1 MHRCV
6 SHRLPFSAA
15 AAAAAATAA
24 VNAEAEA
31 EADADLPP
39 MVAALQSVTLGI
51 GDRYFFPGHCG
62 GRHAPAS
69 LTALYGQG
77 GLFVYDL
84 PELDG
89 LDNVHCP
96 EGPLLSALQ
105 LAAQLYGAKRSWFLV
120 NGSTSG
126 VLSALLA
133 CARLHHQRHGGGGTG
148 RGVLVMG
155 RDSHKSAFDGVAL
168 AGCDAVLLPCVCD
181 AVFGVPLGVEMAS
194 VRAALDAHGAD
205 VCGVLLTRP
214 SYQGVLSSA
223 AALREVAQ
231 LCRARGVPL
240 VVDEAHGSH
249 LRFLGRP
256 EVVDA
261 LGCGADVVVQSTHKT
276 LTALSQAAMMH
287 LGSDA
292 FGYLSADERDGAAEV
307 LHECFSAL
315 TTTSP
320 NAALLASLD
329 ATRAQMASPQGRA
342 MVQAAAAAADDI
354 RAALRREPTGS
365 VMLLDDAASLRPPG
379 HAWVVDPLRL
389 TVAHRGRSALAVDDK
404 MCEERGIYCE
414 LNLRGC
420 ISYGVPPGA
429 TTASVAVLKDALL
442 TEHKVGAG
450 TSSNRDAA
458 AVAGVSMP
466 RAAEIALVDMGSL
479 RRGRGVAVPVADAI
493 GRISAET
500 ICPYPPGIP
509 LVVRGEHVTSAH
521 VAELQALAQYMGRK
535 SGDDNNGDGDDDGVD
550 ALGSGCTIVGAS
562 DKTLCTIKVVT

>member
-1 MHRCV
+1 MQG
-6 SHRLPFSAA
+6 A
-15 AAAAAATAA
+15 
-24 VNAEAEA
+24 NANAN
-31 EADADLPP
+31 ADADPP
-39 MVAALQSVTLGI
+39 APVVAALQSVARSI

-62 GRHAPAS
+62 GRHAPPA

-77 GLFVYDL
+77 LFEYDL

-133 CARLHHQRHGGGGTG
+133 CARLHRERRGG
-148 RGVLVMG
+148 RGVVVMG
-155 RDSHKSAFDGVAL
+155 RDSHKSALDGAAL
-168 AGCDAVLLPCVCD
+168 AGCDVVLMPCVCD
-181 AVFGVPLGVEMAS
+181 AAFGVPLGVEVAS
-194 VRAALDAHGAD
+194 VRAALDAHGD
-205 VCGVLLTRP
+205 EVCGVLLTRP
-214 SYQGVLSSA
+214 SYQGVLSNA

-231 LCRARGVPL
+231 LCHARGVPL

-256 EVVDA
+256 DIVDA

-287 LGSDA
+287 LSSDA
-292 FGYLSADERDGAAEV
+292 FGFLPADERAGAAEV

-320 NAALLASLD
+320 NAVLLASLD

-354 RAALRREPTGS
+354 RAALRGEPAGS
-365 VMLLDDAASLRPPG
+365 VHLLDDAASVRPTAGP
-379 HAWVVDPLRL
+379 AWLVDPMRL

-404 MCEERGIYCE
+404 MCEERA
-414 LNLRGC
+414 
-420 ISYGVPPGA
+420 S
-429 TTASVAVLKDALL
+429 TAS
-442 TEHKVGAG
+442 
-450 TSSNRDAA
+450 
-458 AVAGVSMP
+458 
-466 RAAEIALVDMGSL
+466 
-479 RRGRGVAVPVADAI
+479 
-493 GRISAET
+493 
-500 ICPYPPGIP
+500 
-509 LVVRGEHVTSAH
+509 
-521 VAELQALAQYMGRK
+521 
-535 SGDDNNGDGDDDGVD
+535 
-550 ALGSGCTIVGAS
+550 
-562 DKTLCTIKVVT
+562 